1 MSVLV
6 ILIIAAILHAS
17 WNAFVKDQNNGLVTV
32 TIISSTMA
40 LLVLPL
46 IFVVGLPSSE
56 IWIYLL
62 ISVVAHTLYLHAM
75 TRAYSLYDFSIAYP
89 FARGLAPLITVLI
102 LIIFFNAEVDMFEF
116 IGILLIVS
124 AILLLLPKKISEIGF
139 KNILSML
146 YFPLAITFYTIVDAE
161 GIQHAN
167 NPYQYIVWIFIFSSI
182 PLLVYN
188 LTFNKDNLI
197 NTLNKNRVRFSI
209 TAIISITSYTLV
221 LWAYTQAPTHY
232 VASVRE
238 SSIIFASLIGL
249 YFFKENG
256 LKKRLLAAFILFMGI
271 AMLQM
276 YS

>member
-1 MSVLV
+1 
-6 ILIIAAILHAS
+6 
-17 WNAFVKDQNNGLVTV
+17 
-32 TIISSTMA
+32 
-40 LLVLPL
+40 
-46 IFVVGLPSSE
+46 
-56 IWIYLL
+56 
-62 ISVVAHTLYLHAM
+62 VAHTLYLHAM

-124 AILLLLPKKISEIGF
+124 AILLLLPKKISEIGL
-139 KNILSML
+139 KNIISML
-146 YFPLAITFYTIVDAE
+146 YFPLAIAFYTIVDAE
-161 GIQHAN
+161 GIQHAS
-167 NPYQYIVWIFIFSSI
+167 NPYQYIVWIFIFTSI
-182 PLLVYN
+182 PMLTYN

-197 NTLNKNRVRFSI
+197 STLSNNKFRFSV
-209 TAIISITSYTLV
+209 TAVISITSYTLV

-256 LKKRLLAAFILFMGI
+256 VKKRLLAAFILFMGI
-271 AMLQM
+271 VLLQM
-276 YS
+276 YA

>member
-1 MSVLV
+1 M
-6 ILIIAAILHAS
+6 
-17 WNAFVKDQNNGLVTV
+17 
-32 TIISSTMA
+32 
-40 LLVLPL
+40 
-46 IFVVGLPSSE
+46 
-56 IWIYLL
+56 

-89 FARGLAPLITVLI
+89 FARGMAPLITVLI
-102 LIIFFNAEVDMFEF
+102 LIIFFNAEVDVFEF

-182 PLLVYN
+182 PLLAYN

-221 LWAYTQAPTHY
+221 LLAYTQAPTHY

-256 LKKRLLAAFILFMGI
+256 VKKRLLAAFILFMGI

>member
-1 MSVLV
+1 
-6 ILIIAAILHAS
+6 
-17 WNAFVKDQNNGLVTV
+17 
-32 TIISSTMA
+32 MA

-46 IFVVGLPSSE
+46 TFVVGLPSSE

-182 PLLVYN
+182 PLLAYN

-221 LWAYTQAPTHY
+221 LWAYTQAPNHY

-249 YFFKENG
+249 YFFKENSV
-256 LKKRLLAAFILFMGI
+256 KKRLLAAFILFMGI

>member
-46 IFVVGLPSSE
+46 TFVVGLPSSE

-102 LIIFFNAEVDMFEF
+102 LIIFFN
-116 IGILLIVS
+116 LLISFYVH
-124 AILLLLPKKISEIGF
+124 KISRQW
-139 KNILSML
+139 
-146 YFPLAITFYTIVDAE
+146 VRRD
-161 GIQHAN
+161 
-167 NPYQYIVWIFIFSSI
+167 
-182 PLLVYN
+182 
-188 LTFNKDNLI
+188 FNKQCVNGAQCLQACKQ
-197 NTLNKNRVRFSI
+197 LFF
-209 TAIISITSYTLV
+209 LV
-221 LWAYTQAPTHY
+221 F
-232 VASVRE
+232 R
-238 SSIIFASLIGL
+238 
-249 YFFKENG
+249 
-256 LKKRLLAAFILFMGI
+256 
-271 AMLQM
+271 
-276 YS
+276 

>member
-102 LIIFFNAEVDMFEF
+102 LIIFFNAEIDMFEF

-221 LWAYTQAPTHY
+221 LWAYTHAPTHY

-256 LKKRLLAAFILFMGI
+256 VKKRLLAAFILFMGI
-271 AMLQM
+271 AILQM

>member
-46 IFVVGLPSSE
+46 TFVVGLPSSE

-75 TRAYSLYDFSIAYP
+75 TRAYSLYDFSTAYP

-139 KNILSML
+139 KNI
-146 YFPLAITFYTIVDAE
+146 I
-161 GIQHAN
+161 
-167 NPYQYIVWIFIFSSI
+167 
-182 PLLVYN
+182 
-188 LTFNKDNLI
+188 
-197 NTLNKNRVRFSI
+197 
-209 TAIISITSYTLV
+209 
-221 LWAYTQAPTHY
+221 
-232 VASVRE
+232 
-238 SSIIFASLIGL
+238 
-249 YFFKENG
+249 
-256 LKKRLLAAFILFMGI
+256 
-271 AMLQM
+271 
-276 YS
+276 

>member
-1 MSVLV
+1 MSVLL
-6 ILIIAAILHAS
+6 ILLIAAILHAS

-40 LLVLPL
+40 LLVLPFTF
-46 IFVVGLPSSE
+46 IVGLPSPE
-56 IWIYLL
+56 ILNYLL
-62 ISVVAHTLYLHAM
+62 ISTVAHTLYLHAM

-102 LIIFFNAEVDMFEF
+102 LIIFFNAEVNMFEF

-146 YFPLAITFYTIVDAE
+146 YFPMAIAFYTIVDAE
-161 GIQHAN
+161 GIQHAK
-167 NPYQYIVWIFIFSSI
+167 NPYQYIVWVFIFTAI
-182 PLLVYN
+182 PMLAYN

-197 NTLNKNRVRFSI
+197 TTLNKNKARFSV
-209 TAIISITSYTLV
+209 TAVISITSYTLV

-249 YFFKENG
+249 YFFI
-256 LKKRLLAAFILFMGI
+256 KK
-271 AMLQM
+271 
-276 YS
+276 

>member
-1 MSVLV
+1 
-6 ILIIAAILHAS
+6 
-17 WNAFVKDQNNGLVTV
+17 
-32 TIISSTMA
+32 
-40 LLVLPL
+40 
-46 IFVVGLPSSE
+46 
-56 IWIYLL
+56 
-62 ISVVAHTLYLHAM
+62 
-75 TRAYSLYDFSIAYP
+75 
-89 FARGLAPLITVLI
+89 
-102 LIIFFNAEVDMFEF
+102 
-116 IGILLIVS
+116 
-124 AILLLLPKKISEIGF
+124 
-139 KNILSML
+139 ML

-161 GIQHAN
+161 GIQQAN
-167 NPYQYIVWIFIFSSI
+167 NPYQYIVWIFILSSI
-182 PLLVYN
+182 PLLAYN

-256 LKKRLLAAFILFMGI
+256 VKKRLLAAFILFMGI
-271 AMLQM
+271 AILQM

>member
-1 MSVLV
+1 MSVLL
-6 ILIIAAILHAS
+6 ILLIAAILHAS

-40 LLVLPL
+40 LLVLPFTF
-46 IFVVGLPSSE
+46 IVGLPSPE
-56 IWIYLL
+56 ILNYLL
-62 ISVVAHTLYLHAM
+62 ISTVAHTLYLHAM

-102 LIIFFNAEVDMFEF
+102 LMIFFNAEVDMFEF

-146 YFPLAITFYTIVDAE
+146 YFPIAIAFYTIVDAE
-161 GIQHAN
+161 GIQHAK
-167 NPYQYIVWIFIFSSI
+167 NPYQYIVWVFIFTAI
-182 PLLVYN
+182 PMLAYN

-197 NTLNKNRVRFSI
+197 ATLNKNKARFSV
-209 TAIISITSYTLV
+209 TAVISITSYTLV

-256 LKKRLLAAFILFMGI
+256 VKKRLFAALILFTGI
-271 AMLQM
+271 ILLQM
-276 YS
+276 YA

>member
-46 IFVVGLPSSE
+46 TFVVGLPSSE

-62 ISVVAHTLYLHAM
+62 ISVIAHTLYLHAM

-182 PLLVYN
+182 PLLTYN
-188 LTFNKDNLI
+188 LIFNKDNLI
-197 NTLNKNRVRFSI
+197 NTLKDSHICFVGHVDKIDDDFISGHAYCFSNNQNDIYLIDPQNKD
-209 TAIISITSYTLV
+209 YTMTLCNNNNECQNV
-221 LWAYTQAPTHY
+221 MNK
-232 VASVRE
+232 
-238 SSIIFASLIGL
+238 GL
-249 YFFKENG
+249 
-256 LKKRLLAAFILFMGI
+256 
-271 AMLQM
+271 Q
-276 YS
+276 

>member
-6 ILIIAAILHAS
+6 ILIFAAILHAS

-46 IFVVGLPSSE
+46 TFVVGLPSSE

-221 LWAYTQAPTHY
+221 LWAYTRAPTHY

-256 LKKRLLAAFILFMGI
+256 VKKRLLAAFILFMGI
-271 AMLQM
+271 AILQM